1 MITLNKIKMK
11 RISKKINIRLC
22 QLGVALLLITAI
34 AACTKKDDYKKFIEG
49 GEISYTG
56 KLDSVK
62 INSGKYRV
70 LINGL
75 FIADPKVKK
84 CVVYWNNKAD
94 SVIIPVTRT
103 PNVDTLKF
111 FINNMKEG
119 VQNFII
125 YTYDGAGNKSI
136 PVYKTGRV
144 YGDRYQVTLS
154 NRAINSAF
162 TNENGVTTLE
172 LGGMDRVSGVF
183 ATEVIYTDNANANKT
198 VRIPINTNNFTLANF
213 KEKGT
218 IKYRTLFL
226 PDTLSVDTF
235 YTDYTSLYVPKFIKV
250 DVTSTYLKN
259 VGPNVSFSSINS
271 GNRWGILSDW
281 ITSASVKNASG
292 FGGYEKKSNVGY
304 ISLEAGWGL
313 PNVTDGKIYQTV
325 SLPAGNYRFEI
336 VMTDFNAG
344 GSRYLTVAEGTTIP
358 NVANITSSSIAF
370 SNLESKTLNFEL
382 LQSKQ
387 VSLGFAASLTGT
399 GSTGQ
404 YAKIASVKLYKI
416 NYL

>member
-1 MITLNKIKMK
+1 MK
-11 RISKKINIRLC
+11 RIFKKNNIRLR
-22 QLGVALLLITAI
+22 QLGLALLFITTVL
-34 AACTKKDDYKKFIEG
+34 ACTKKDDYKKFIAG

-70 LINGL
+70 LVNGL

-103 PNVDTLKF
+103 LNVDTLKF

-119 VQNFII
+119 VQNFTI

-162 TNENGVTTLE
+162 TNENGVTALE
-172 LGGMDRVSGVF
+172 FGGMDRVSGVF
-183 ATEVIYTDNANANKT
+183 ATEVIYTDNANVDKT
-198 VRIPINTNNFTLANF
+198 VRVPINTNNFTLTNF

-226 PDTLSVDTF
+226 PDSLSVDTF
-235 YTDYTSLYVPKFIKV
+235 YTDYTSLYIPKFIKA

-259 VGPNVSFSSINS
+259 VGPNVNFSSINS
-271 GNRWGILSDW
+271 ANRWGILSDW
-281 ITSASVKNASG
+281 VTSASVKNASG

-313 PNVTDGKIYQTV
+313 ANVTDGKIYQTIN
-325 SLPAGNYRFEI
+325 LPSGNYRFEI

-344 GSRYLTVAEGTTIP
+344 GSRYLTVAEGTTVP
-358 NVANITSSSIAF
+358 NVANITGSSIAF
-370 SNLESKTLNFEL
+370 SNLESKVLNFEL
-382 LQSKQ
+382 TQAKQ

-399 GSTGQ
+399 SSTGQ
-404 YAKIASVKLYKI
+404 YAKITSVKLYKI